1 MTAEGGTNGGLVCM
15 RIPASFVNHRS
26 VLCRRLSIQGSIPAF
41 AADFGVARHRK
52 HPHNADR
59 ADARDKANHL
69 KRIISMTSERDLWSY
84 DHLGRWTKIAAT
96 ASPAPTELED
106 DHTDEDPE
114 DAEMPYFDDREAAPL
129 WVISVNE
136 DGTFS
141 LAESDRLLTNRK
153 EPFAFLRDAMEFC
166 DAIDLETQYGDSLR
180 KQTNSVPAT
189 PTAAEPSTKAP
200 SPPLVLISKPTS
212 QPGGTLTAYYSDDNC
227 TIYNA
232 DCRDI
237 LPSLDR
243 FDLLLTKPPQYEFG
257 LSDDNKTR
265 MDSGS
270 RLAPQTNRIS
280 PLPEA
285 ELLMAIS
292 KAANA
297 IVWSPSRYRLPEGKQ
312 LEWCCRKLHFAR
324 AWHNIAVPRMMNW
337 GDVPESD
344 RTRLLIQCIHIAP
357 TANTVLDPFMGTGD
371 VLIAASRLRRTFVGI
386 EIDKQR
392 CDQAVNR
399 LLELKKPR

>member
-1 MTAEGGTNGGLVCM
+1 MTIEY
-15 RIPASFVNHRS
+15 
-26 VLCRRLSIQGSIPAF
+26 
-41 AADFGVARHRK
+41 FGWTF
-52 HPHNADR
+52 D
-59 ADARDKANHL
+59 D
-69 KRIISMTSERDLWSY
+69 
-84 DHLGRWTKIAAT
+84 GRWTKIAGQER
-96 ASPAPTELED
+96 PDRDVAPNEL
-106 DHTDEDPE
+106 DESDNHAIDNKDE
-114 DAEMPYFDDREAAPL
+114 GPL
-129 WVISVNE
+129 WVIDVLA

-141 LAESDRLLTNRK
+141 VFTSHHSLTDRE
-153 EPFAFLRDAMEFC
+153 EPFNSFAEAVQYCKQRDGEIQHGRWQNKFPPQAIP
-166 DAIDLETQYGDSLR
+166 DAKDSHLQTAER
-180 KQTNSVPAT
+180 KPVVAPVSAAPA
-189 PTAAEPSTKAP
+189 SG
-200 SPPLVLISKPTS
+200 
-212 QPGGTLTAYYSDDNC
+212 PGVTLTAYYSNDNC

-280 PLPEA
+280 LLPEA
-285 ELLMAIS
+285 ALLLAIA
-292 KAANA
+292 KADNA
-297 IVWSPSRYRLPEGKQ
+297 IVWSHSRYRLPVGKK
-312 LEWCCRKLHFAR
+312 LEWCCRKVHIAT

-357 TANTVLDPFMGTGD
+357 IANTILDPFMGNGD
-371 VLIAASRLRRTFVGI
+371 VLIAASRLRRRFVGI

>member
-1 MTAEGGTNGGLVCM
+1 M
-15 RIPASFVNHRS
+15 RTDYHDW
-26 VLCRRLSIQGSIPAF
+26 AF
-41 AADFGVARHRK
+41 D
-52 HPHNADR
+52 D
-59 ADARDKANHL
+59 
-69 KRIISMTSERDLWSY
+69 
-84 DHLGRWTKIAAT
+84 GRWTKIAAQ
-96 ASPAPTELED
+96 ELPDRDVNPNELDESVNHAIDNED
-106 DHTDEDPE
+106 EG
-114 DAEMPYFDDREAAPL
+114 PL
-129 WVISVNE
+129 WVIDVLA

-141 LAESDRLLTNRK
+141 VFASHHSLTDRK
-153 EPFAFLRDAMEFC
+153 EPFNSFAEAVQYCEQRDDEIQHGRWKKNFPPQAIS
-166 DAIDLETQYGDSLR
+166 DAKDPHL
-180 KQTNSVPAT
+180 QTAEKKPVVAPVLAVPA
-189 PTAAEPSTKAP
+189 SG
-200 SPPLVLISKPTS
+200 
-212 QPGGTLTAYYSDDNC
+212 PGVTLTAYYSDDNC

-232 DCRDI
+232 DCRDV

-285 ELLMAIS
+285 ELLIAIS
-292 KAANA
+292 KAGNA

-312 LEWCCRKLHFAR
+312 LAWCCRKLHFAL

-344 RTRLLIQCIHIAP
+344 RPRLLIQCIHITP
-357 TANTVLDPFMGTGD
+357 TANTILDPFMGTGD
-371 VLIAASRLRRTFVGI
+371 VLIAASRLRRRFVGI

>member
-1 MTAEGGTNGGLVCM
+1 
-15 RIPASFVNHRS
+15 
-26 VLCRRLSIQGSIPAF
+26 
-41 AADFGVARHRK
+41 
-52 HPHNADR
+52 
-59 ADARDKANHL
+59 
-69 KRIISMTSERDLWSY
+69 
-84 DHLGRWTKIAAT
+84 
-96 ASPAPTELED
+96 
-106 DHTDEDPE
+106 
-114 DAEMPYFDDREAAPL
+114 
-129 WVISVNE
+129 
-136 DGTFS
+136 
-141 LAESDRLLTNRK
+141 
-153 EPFAFLRDAMEFC
+153 
-166 DAIDLETQYGDSLR
+166 
-180 KQTNSVPAT
+180 
-189 PTAAEPSTKAP
+189 
-200 SPPLVLISKPTS
+200 
-212 QPGGTLTAYYSDDNC
+212 
-227 TIYNA
+227 
-232 DCRDI
+232 
-237 LPSLDR
+237 
-243 FDLLLTKPPQYEFG
+243 
-257 LSDDNKTR
+257 

>member
-1 MTAEGGTNGGLVCM
+1 ME
-15 RIPASFVNHRS
+15 SKYYDW
-26 VLCRRLSIQGSIPAF
+26 AF
-41 AADFGVARHRK
+41 
-52 HPHNADR
+52 
-59 ADARDKANHL
+59 
-69 KRIISMTSERDLWSY
+69 EY
-84 DHLGRWTKIAAT
+84 GRWTKIAGQESCGHDA
-96 ASPAPTELED
+96 APHELDETD
-106 DHTDEDPE
+106 DHAIDNEDEG
-114 DAEMPYFDDREAAPL
+114 PL
-129 WVISVNE
+129 WVIDVLA

-141 LAESDRLLTNRK
+141 VFASHHSLTDRE
-153 EPFAFLRDAMEFC
+153 EPFNSFAEAVQYCEQRDCEILHGQRQNKFPPQ
-166 DAIDLETQYGDSLR
+166 AIPNAKAPHQQSGEQKPDVAPVSA
-180 KQTNSVPAT
+180 VPA
-189 PTAAEPSTKAP
+189 SG
-200 SPPLVLISKPTS
+200 
-212 QPGGTLTAYYSDDNC
+212 PGVTLTAYYSDENC